1 MILIRFAD
9 EKDIPQLKEIW
20 HISFGDS
27 EEYIDM
33 FMEHQFKNAQTVVYE
48 EDSKI
53 LSMFF
58 LFRCDF
64 SINGKT
70 HPAFYLYAAATL
82 PQYRGKGIMGKML
95 EFSKS
100 YAAENGFDFIILSP
114 AEKSLYNYYGRF
126 GFKACFKSQKI
137 SLNIKSK
144 KKYTQ
149 SFSEKD
155 FEKMLTLRNTEVK
168 ISDGVLWDEDFFRY
182 AVYENGYTKGKTK
195 SSEGCYGIYFK
206 EDDHIIFKEFIG
218 ENPEKALDF
227 VLNVCKDE
235 KVNSAQLTVPVCFEW
250 TENSDECILFNTGM
264 AVPLN
269 SEAEKALENS
279 DKNAYLGLTLG

>member
-1 MILIRFAD
+1 MIRFAD
-9 EKDIPQLKEIW
+9 EKDIPQLKGIW

-33 FMEHQFKNAQTVVYE
+33 FMEQQIKNSQTVVYE
-48 EDSKI
+48 EDNKI
-53 LSMFF
+53 FSMFF

-114 AEKSLYNYYGRF
+114 AERSLYDYYGRF

-137 SLNIKSK
+137 TLTLVNENE
-144 KKYTQ
+144 YEVN
-149 SFSEKD
+149 FSQND
-155 FEKMLTLRNTEVK
+155 FEKMLILRNAEVK
-168 ISDGVLWDEDFFRY
+168 KADGVLWDEEFFRY
-182 AVYENGYTKGKTK
+182 AVYENGYTKGNTK
-195 SSEGCYGIYFK
+195 SSEECYGIYFK
-206 EDDHIIFKEFIG
+206 EDDHIIFKELIG
-218 ENPEKALDF
+218 ENAKKAIDF
-227 VLNVCKDE
+227 ALSICKEENVKG
-235 KVNSAQLTVPVCFEW
+235 AQIVVPVCHECAEIS
-250 TENSDECILFNTGM
+250 ENDILINTGM

-279 DKNAYLGLTLG
+279 DTNAYLGLTLG

>member
-1 MILIRFAD
+1 MIRFAD

-27 EEYIDM
+27 KEYIDM
-33 FMEHQFKNAQTVVYE
+33 FMEQQFKNAKTVVYE
-48 EDSKI
+48 EDSEI

-64 SINGKT
+64 SIRKKT

-100 YAAENGFDFIILSP
+100 YAAEKNFDFIILSP
-114 AEKSLYNYYGRF
+114 AEKSLYDYYGRF
-126 GFKACFKSQKI
+126 GFKECFKSQKI
-137 SLNIKSK
+137 SLNIKNEK
-144 KKYTQ
+144 EYAP
-149 SFSEKD
+149 SFSENDLK
-155 FEKMLTLRNTEVK
+155 KMLILRNAAVK
-168 ISDGVLWDEDFFRY
+168 KADGVLWDEEFFRY
-182 AVYENGYTKGKTK
+182 AVYENGYTKGNTK
-195 SSEGCYGIYFK
+195 SAEGCYGIYFK
-206 EDDHIIFKEFIG
+206 KDDHIIFKELIG
-218 ENPEKALDF
+218 ETSHKTLDF

-235 KVNSAQLTVPVCFEW
+235 KVNNVQLNVPVCFEC
-250 TENSDECILFNTGM
+250 TENSDECILVNTGM

-269 SEAEKALENS
+269 TEALKALENS

>member
-1 MILIRFAD
+1 MIRFAD

-53 LSMFF
+53 FSMFF

-64 SINGKT
+64 SINGKSY
-70 HPAFYLYAAATL
+70 PAFYLYAAATL

-126 GFKACFKSQKI
+126 GFKECFKSLRFLL
-137 SLNIKSK
+137 SLKDKEKTKS
-144 KKYTQ
+144 Y
-149 SFSEKD
+149 FSEND
-155 FEKMLTLRNTEVK
+155 FEKMLTLRNAAVK
-168 ISDGVLWDEDFFRY
+168 KTDGVLWDEDFFRY
-182 AVYENGYTKGKTK
+182 AVYENGYTKGNTK
-195 SSEGCYGIYFK
+195 NSEECYGIYFK
-206 EDDHIIFKEFIG
+206 EDDHIIFKEIIG
-218 ENPEKALDF
+218 ENAQKCFDL
-227 VLNVCKDE
+227 VLNVCTDE
-235 KVNSAQLTVPVCFEW
+235 NVNSAQLTVPVCFEW
-250 TENSDECILFNTGM
+250 TENSDECILVNTGM